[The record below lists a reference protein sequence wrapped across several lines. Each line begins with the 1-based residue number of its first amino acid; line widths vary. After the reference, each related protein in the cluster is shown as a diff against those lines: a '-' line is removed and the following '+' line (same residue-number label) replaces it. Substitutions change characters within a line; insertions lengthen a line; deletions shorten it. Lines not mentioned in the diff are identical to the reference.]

1 MKLIDNITKVVIT
14 IAVAMLILSMFCR
27 CKSKERMVDKQ
38 TYITDKRNDAKWDS
52 LFNVR
57 LIKELELYKAS
68 HKESIKS
75 TTKEK
80 THIKDSTA
88 SKYDSN
94 GNKVGEYRFHYE
106 YHEISHEDIQILRDS
121 ISSLKEYK
129 DSTSIY
135 HSKCDSLMSVI
146 NEISKDKV
154 YVEKQLSNTDRAFLN
169 IGKIAS
175 VCLLIGILAFIGWI
189 YRRVKLH
196 KHS

>member
-154 YVEKQLSNTDRAFLN
+154 YVEKQLSKTDIAFLK

-175 VCLLIGILAFIGWI
+175 VCLFIGILAFIGWI
-189 YRRVKLH
+189 YRSVKLH

>member
-1 MKLIDNITKVVIT
+1 MRLIDKIAKIIT
-14 IAVAMLILSMFCR
+14 IVAVTMLILSMFCR
-27 CKSKERMVDKQ
+27 CKAKEQLVEKQ

-52 LFNVR
+52 LFNAR

-68 HKESIKS
+68 HKESVKS

-80 THIKDSTA
+80 THVKDSTA
-88 SKYDSN
+88 SKYDAN
-94 GNKVGEYRFHYE
+94 GNKVGEDRFHYE
-106 YHEISHEDIQILRDS
+106 YHEISHEDVQILRDS
-121 ISSLKEYK
+121 ISILKEYK
-129 DSTSIY
+129 DSTSVY

-154 YVEKQLSNTDRAFLN
+154 YVEKQLSKTDRAFLK

-175 VCLLIGILAFIGWI
+175 VCLFMGILAFIGWI
-189 YRRVKLH
+189 YRKVKLH

>member
-1 MKLIDNITKVVIT
+1 MKLIDKITKFVIT

-80 THIKDSTA
+80 THIKDSIA

-121 ISSLKEYK
+121 ISILKEYK

-154 YVEKQLSNTDRAFLN
+154 YVEKQLSKTDIAFLK

-175 VCLLIGILAFIGWI
+175 VCLFIGILAFIGWI
-189 YRRVKLH
+189 YRSVKLH

>member
-57 LIKELELYKAS
+57 LIKELELYKSS

-154 YVEKQLSNTDRAFLN
+154 YVEKQLSKTDIAFLK

-175 VCLLIGILAFIGWI
+175 VCLFIGILAFIGWI
-189 YRRVKLH
+189 YRSVKLH

>member
-154 YVEKQLSNTDRAFLN
+154 YVEKQLSKTDIAFLK

-175 VCLLIGILAFIGWI
+175 VCLFIGIISFFGWI
-189 YRRVKLH
+189 YLKLKLH
-196 KHS
+196 KRS